1 VQAVQPGII
10 ILAIILCTLV
20 KSIKQPNMAT
30 SSLLNTVGHNVVD
43 RLQSTSSSIS
53 AAACICSLMVL
64 GILVY
69 RVWFHP
75 LAGIPGPFLAR
86 LTGLWRTYH
95 YFRGTWHDD
104 ILALHNTYGRV
115 VRIAP
120 GELSVVDGDTL
131 KRLYGHGKPAKKTP
145 WYSTWEIPGAST
157 AFFAQQDPKYHA
169 FLRKRVSHVYSMTSI
184 VAMEPYIQSC
194 LDLMLQLLQKYA
206 DSGETVDMSE
216 WTNAFAYDVV
226 GEIAYGERFGH
237 LESEKD
243 VMGLRQAIFDRFYL
257 MANMG
262 HVWGQMFFFDNC
274 VTGTLVKWLGL
285 VNTSPYA
292 KFQSW
297 TNEKVTER
305 REGRSGSSRKDM
317 LNHFLNMKQM
327 NGEPATHSEVMME
340 ALNIV

>member
-1 VQAVQPGII
+1 
-10 ILAIILCTLV
+10 
-20 KSIKQPNMAT
+20 MAM
-30 SSLLNTVGHNVVD
+30 SFLLNTFGRNAGDH
-43 RLQSTSSSIS
+43 LQSVNARFFAAVCTS
-53 AAACICSLMVL
+53 SLMVL
-64 GILVY
+64 LILIY
-69 RVWFHP
+69 RIWFHS
-75 LAGIPGPFLAR
+75 LAGIPGPFLGR
-86 LTGLWRTYH
+86 VSGLWRTYR

-104 ILALHNTYGRV
+104 VLALHNKYGRV

-120 GELSVVDGDTL
+120 SELSVVDGDAL
-131 KRLYGHGKPAKKTP
+131 KRLYGHGKSAKKTP

-184 VAMEPYIQSC
+184 VAMEPYIQGC

-206 DSGETVDMSE
+206 DNGEAVDMSE

-262 HVWGQMFFFDNC
+262 HVWGQMSFFDNP
-274 VTGTLVKWLGL
+274 VTGAFVKWLGL

-297 TNEKVTER
+297 TNEKVLAR
-305 REGRSGSSRKDM
+305 REGKTGNSRKDM
-317 LNHFLNMKQM
+317 LNHFLNMKQR
-327 NGEPATHSEVMME
+327 NGEPASHSEVMME